1 MQTIFRILFV
11 GLIAIAV
18 AMVFFILHKKNL
30 FDRLNALFS
39 INTVIVL
46 LIITVGFIDGRMDMY
61 IDIAISYAILGFV
74 TTIILA
80 KYMGGRR

>member
-1 MQTIFRILFV
+1 MQLVFTFLFA
-11 GLIAIAV
+11 GLLVIAAL
-18 AMVFFILHKKNL
+18 MVFFILYKKNN

-39 INTVIVL
+39 LNTQIIL

>member
-1 MQTIFRILFV
+1 MQSVFTILFA
-11 GLIAIAV
+11 GLLVIAAS
-18 AMVFFILHKKNL
+18 MVFFILYKKNT

-39 INTVIVL
+39 LNTQIIL
-46 LIITVGFIDGRMDMY
+46 LIITVGFIDGRKDMY

>member
-1 MQTIFRILFV
+1 MAEIYKILFV
-11 GLIAIAV
+11 GLLAIVV
-18 AMVFFILHKKNL
+18 AMVFFILHKRNI

-39 INTVIVL
+39 LNTNIVL

-74 TTIILA
+74 TTMILA
-80 KYMGGRR
+80 KYIGGRR

>member
-1 MQTIFRILFV
+1 MQSVFTILFA
-11 GLIAIAV
+11 GLLVIAAS
-18 AMVFFILHKKNL
+18 MVFFILYKKNI

-39 INTVIVL
+39 LNTQIIL
-46 LIITVGFIDGRMDMY
+46 LIITVGFIDGRKDMY
-61 IDIAISYAILGFV
+61 IDISISYAILGFV

>member
-1 MQTIFRILFV
+1 MQLVYRIVFA
-11 GLIAIAV
+11 GLVAIVV
-18 AMVFFILHKKNL
+18 AMVFFILHKKNI
-30 FDRLNALFS
+30 FDRLNAIFS
-39 INTVIVL
+39 LNTNIIL

-74 TTIILA
+74 TTMILA